1 MARRARKWRCYSS
14 GTSSVEDVPSRRGGG
29 DARTRVTHAALTFP
43 GSPETDTTVTSIL
56 RQAAIRGSG
65 ECQAAKGGWADG
77 RRGPNPAVVVCFF
90 SRRRTGRGST
100 GGGRDAD
107 LNLWGSFPRR
117 DTAFLAAPVK

>member
-1 MARRARKWRCYSS
+1 MARDAREWWRYSS
-14 GTSSVEDVPSRRGGG
+14 GTSLEDVPSRRERGR
-29 DARTRVTHAALTFP
+29 ARTRVTHAALTFP

-65 ECQAAKGGWADG
+65 ECQAAKKGGRVRSVGQIRPSLFA
-77 RRGPNPAVVVCFF
+77 FF
-90 SRRRTGRGST
+90 PGRRTGRGST

>member
-1 MARRARKWRCYSS
+1 MARDAREWWRYSS
-14 GTSSVEDVPSRRGGG
+14 GTSLEDVPSRRERGR
-29 DARTRVTHAALTFP
+29 ARTRVTHAALTFP

-65 ECQAAKGGWADG
+65 ECQAAKKGGRVDG
-77 RRGPNPAVVVCFF
+77 GRGPNPAVVVCFF

>member
-1 MARRARKWRCYSS
+1 MARDAREWWRYSS
-14 GTSSVEDVPSRRGGG
+14 GTSLEDVPSRRERGR
-29 DARTRVTHAALTFP
+29 ARTRVTHAALTFP

-65 ECQAAKGGWADG
+65 ECQAAKGGWAG
-77 RRGPNPAVVVCFF
+77 GGRGPNPAVVVCFF
-90 SRRRTGRGST
+90 SGRRTGRGST

>member
-1 MARRARKWRCYSS
+1 MARDAREWWRYSS
-14 GTSSVEDVPSRRGGG
+14 GTSLEDVPSRRERGR
-29 DARTRVTHAALTFP
+29 ARTRVTHAALTFP

-65 ECQAAKGGWADG
+65 ECQAAKKGGRVRSVGQSG
-77 RRGPNPAVVVCFF
+77 RRCLLF
-90 SRRRTGRGST
+90 SGRRTGRGST

>member
-1 MARRARKWRCYSS
+1 MARDAREWWRYSS
-14 GTSSVEDVPSRRGGG
+14 GTSLEDVPSRRERGR
-29 DARTRVTHAALTFP
+29 ARTRVTHAALTFP

-65 ECQAAKGGWADG
+65 ECQAAKKGGRGCGAWAKSG
-77 RRGPNPAVVVCFF
+77 RRCLLFF
-90 SRRRTGRGST
+90 WTKDGARVD